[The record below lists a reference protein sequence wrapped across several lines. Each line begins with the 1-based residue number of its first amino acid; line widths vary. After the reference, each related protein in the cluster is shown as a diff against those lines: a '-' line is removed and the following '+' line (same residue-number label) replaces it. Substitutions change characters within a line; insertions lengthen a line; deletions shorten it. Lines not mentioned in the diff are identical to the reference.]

1 MWPVHTKSN
10 PQSSGQQGD
19 DPCRTCA
26 NHQEPC
32 EQVVTLEGSEQDE
45 AAEDLVDQRELEL
58 ARAENEFLAWDEV
71 KADLGLA

>member
-1 MWPVHTKSN
+1 MAKNFDELAQPII
-10 PQSSGQQGD
+10 D
-19 DPCRTCA
+19 DPVRA
-26 NHQEPC
+26 VRVERFVVEAL

-58 ARAENEFLAWDEV
+58 ARAENEFLAWGEV